1 MKRSKRKRTRQVNR
15 AIRFI
20 ETSCSKDSIILM
32 VSNKMFKIK
41 RTTLICRLLKSS
53 QLDLTAKRALKDL
66 SLRILSSYK
75 NWSQCGRRHSV
86 LRKLLW
92 NKLMMPAK
100 SKMKRSARYRGA
112 NARSIYIEEFERKAA
127 WECEHVSNTIVSTRH
142 DQIWRAYIRHQN
154 ASIA

>member
-53 QLDLTAKRALKDL
+53 QLGLTAKRALKDL

-92 NKLMMPAK
+92 IKLMMPAK

-112 NARSIYIEEFERKAA
+112 RLRSELQKGQKIKKTNN
-127 WECEHVSNTIVSTRH
+127 WVTN
-142 DQIWRAYIRHQN
+142 
-154 ASIA
+154 

>member
-1 MKRSKRKRTRQVNR
+1 VNR

-53 QLDLTAKRALKDL
+53 QLGLTAKKALKDL
-66 SLRILSSYK
+66 SLRILNSYK

-86 LRKLLW
+86 LRKLLLI
-92 NKLMMPAK
+92 KLIMPAK
-100 SKMKRSARYRGA
+100 SKMKRSARYREVRL
-112 NARSIYIEEFERKAA
+112 RSELQKGQKTKKTNN
-127 WECEHVSNTIVSTRH
+127 WVTN
-142 DQIWRAYIRHQN
+142 
-154 ASIA
+154 